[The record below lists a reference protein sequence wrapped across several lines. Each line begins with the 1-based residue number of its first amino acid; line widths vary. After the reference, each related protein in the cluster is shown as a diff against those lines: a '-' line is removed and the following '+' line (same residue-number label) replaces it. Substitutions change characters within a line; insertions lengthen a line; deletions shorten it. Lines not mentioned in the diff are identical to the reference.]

1 MEVTEKVKEIVK
13 NLIDNRGK
21 LQLDGSAQTS
31 TPAVTSGDAPSKA
44 EETLESGM
52 TDHSTA
58 KGKTVAEINIPAR
71 PAASVERSGKSSNT
85 TVDVTTGGARFAA
98 NKGESGVSAETEGKL
113 VEGEFHHT
121 SKNVEFTAS
130 GSVGAHADG
139 VAKVDKTSVHVNAE
153 GFAGAEVKGDL
164 KVGEVIDAHTEAAA
178 GVGGKADLQ
187 VGHVVRTNSEESFYG
202 LKLGG
207 SAVAG
212 AQASGK
218 ITTHIGSGISATIA
232 GKAYAGA
239 AAAGHFLVGAR
250 RTGTFLIGG
259 HGGAALGAGADG
271 SWKLKLNPIKVAK
284 DAKGIFASRRL
295 REAMGR
301 SGLGIRQELRFN
313 HFTNAAATYA
323 KEVLGKA
330 PAAIT
335 RRNSVALG
343 AGEFDRRV
351 SKDVRTP
358 RALQRSNSLP
368 NVSRQR
374 GPAGLGH

>member
-1 MEVTEKVKEIVK
+1 
-13 NLIDNRGK
+13 
-21 LQLDGSAQTS
+21 LDGNAQTS
-31 TPAVTSGDAPSKA
+31 TPAVTFGDAPDKA
-44 EETLESGM
+44 QAKLESGLGDRG
-52 TDHSTA
+52 TTE
-58 KGKTVAEINIPAR
+58 GETVANFHRDAR
-71 PAASVERSGKSSNT
+71 PVARVERTSKSSNT
-85 TVDVTTGGARFAA
+85 TATVTTGGAKLAA
-98 NKGESGVSAETEGKL
+98 HKGNSGVSAEAEGDL
-113 VEGEFHHT
+113 V
-121 SKNVEFTAS
+121 KVEFRHAS
-130 GSVGAHADG
+130 NNVDAAANAFVGAHADAA
-139 VAKVDKTSVHVNAE
+139 AKVGKTGVNLSAE
-153 GFAGAEVKGDL
+153 GFVGAEVESNL
-164 KVGEVIDAHTEAAA
+164 KFGEVIDGQLKGAA
-178 GVGGKADLQ
+178 GVGGKANVQ
-187 VGHVVRTNSEESFYG
+187 MGHVERSDSEQSFYG
-202 LKLGG
+202 VSAGG
-207 SAVAG
+207 SAVVG
-212 AQASGK
+212 AQASGE
-218 ITTHIGSGISATIA
+218 ITAHIGSGISATIA

-239 AAAGHFLVGAR
+239 AAAGHFFVGAR

-284 DAKGIFASRRL
+284 DAKGIFASQRL

-313 HFTNAAATYA
+313 HFTNPAATYA
-323 KEVLGKA
+323 KQVLGKA

-343 AGEFDRRV
+343 TGEFDRRV